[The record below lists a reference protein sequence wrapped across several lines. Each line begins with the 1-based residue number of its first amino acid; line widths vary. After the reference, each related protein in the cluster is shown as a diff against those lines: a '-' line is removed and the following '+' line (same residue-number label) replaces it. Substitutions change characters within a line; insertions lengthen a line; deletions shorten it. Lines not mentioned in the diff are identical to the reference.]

1 MGKWFVVAGII
12 LVMMGLLWPWIVKLG
27 LGHLP
32 GDIRVER
39 GNFSFYFPLTSCII
53 VSLIITL
60 LLWLF
65 RH

>member
-39 GNFSFYFPLTSCII
+39 GKFSFYFPLTSCII